1 MDLGAYRP
9 VLANRD
15 TRSALLLGFLIRVPM
30 WAGAVILTLHVVSS
44 LGRSY
49 GEAGLVTA
57 ASTVAVAVSGPWRG
71 RLLDRIGLRR
81 TVGPSLVVQVVCW
94 SIAPWVGYAPLIGFA
109 ALAGLFVVP
118 TFSILRQVIIRSVPV
133 GQRRT
138 ALSLD
143 SSATELSFMAGPA
156 IGVWLATS
164 WDTGWALLVCELT
177 SVAAGFVLWLVNP
190 RLTSDDD
197 GAAPTADRSD
207 DTTSVPTGERVA
219 LDEVGEAG
227 RAEAIAS
234 GAALADDTPPGRAV
248 RGFITLP
255 VAAVYL
261 AAACSTLV
269 LSGTDVSI
277 VAALRFFGA
286 TGSIG
291 WVLALWGAGSL
302 VGGLVYGAWH
312 RSFSV
317 FWLLLG
323 LAATTAPVALAVGV
337 PSFAVLITVSGLLCA
352 PTITA
357 TVEQLSRQVP
367 ERFRGEM
374 MGWHGSAMTA
384 GSAVGAPVAGFA
396 IDRGGWPYG
405 FLVVSALGVLIAVA
419 GLLGSRAGRRA
430 RASAGPDAQPAQPTA
445 PAPPASP
452 AVTDGADSEHGLP
465 AANIDH

>member
-30 WAGAVILTLHVVSS
+30 WAGGVILTLHVVTT

-57 ASTVAVAVSGPWRG
+57 ASTLAVAVSGPWRG

-81 TVGPSLVVQVVCW
+81 TVGPSLVVQAVCW
-94 SIAPWVGYAPLIGFA
+94 SVAPWVGYAPLIAVA

-118 TFSILRQVIIRSVPV
+118 TFSILRQVIIRSVPLE
-133 GQRRT
+133 QRRT

-164 WDTGWALLVCELT
+164 WHTGWALLVCELA

-190 RLTSDDD
+190 PLTAQPGAEV
-197 GAAPTADRSD
+197 GAADGDVEGAGDGTDRVPADR
-207 DTTSVPTGERVA
+207 TPA
-219 LDEVGEAG
+219 
-227 RAEAIAS
+227 RA
-234 GAALADDTPPGRAV
+234 PRAF
-248 RGFITLP
+248 RGFITVP

-277 VAALRFFGA
+277 VAALRSFGD
-286 TGSIG
+286 TGAIG

-302 VGGLVYGAWH
+302 VGGLLYGAWH

-317 FWLLLG
+317 FWLLAG
-323 LAATTAPVALAVGV
+323 LAATTVPVALAVGV
-337 PSFAVLITVSGLLCA
+337 PSFAVLVTISGFLCA

-384 GSAVGAPVAGFA
+384 GSAIGAPVAGFA
-396 IDRGGWPYG
+396 IDHGGWSRG
-405 FLVVSALGVLIAVA
+405 FVVVGGLGVLVAVG
-419 GLLGSRAGRRA
+419 GLLASGTSRRAGRRA
-430 RASAGPDAQPAQPTA
+430 AVPTA
-445 PAPPASP
+445 AGAAG
-452 AVTDGADSEHGLP
+452 AVGAVGADSESGLP
-465 AANIDH
+465 AASMEH

>member
-15 TRSALLLGFLIRVPM
+15 TRNALLLGFLIRVPM
-30 WAGAVILTLHVVSS
+30 WAGGVILTLHVVSS

-49 GEAGLVTA
+49 GAAGLVTA

-94 SIAPWVGYAPLIGFA
+94 SIAPWVGYAPLVAFA

-118 TFSILRQVIIRSVPV
+118 TFSILRQVIIRSVPTE
-133 GQRRT
+133 QRRT

-164 WDTGWALLVCELT
+164 WDTAWALFVCELA
-177 SVAAGFVLWLVNP
+177 SVAAGFVLWVVNP
-190 RLTSDDD
+190 RLTSES
-197 GAAPTADRSD
+197 GEAEADRASA
-207 DTTSVPTGERVA
+207 GEPAAR
-219 LDEVGEAG
+219 EEQGEAA
-227 RAEAIAS
+227 RAEAIA
-234 GAALADDTPPGRAV
+234 APAVPDDPAPSRAV
-248 RGFITLP
+248 RGFITVP

-269 LSGTDVSI
+269 LSGTDVGI
-277 VAALRFFGA
+277 VAALRSFGA

-302 VGGLVYGAWH
+302 VGGILYGAWH
-312 RSFSV
+312 RSFPV
-317 FWLLLG
+317 FWLLGG

-337 PSFAVLITVSGLLCA
+337 PSFAVLITVSGFLCA

-396 IDRGGWPYG
+396 IDQGGWQWG
-405 FLVVSALGVLIAVA
+405 FVVVSGLGVLVAVG
-419 GLLGSRAGRRA
+419 GLIGSRTSRRSA
-430 RASAGPDAQPAQPTA
+430 RRSSG
-445 PAPPASP
+445 
-452 AVTDGADSEHGLP
+452 GAAATDSEHGVT
-465 AANIDH
+465 AASMEH

>member
-15 TRSALLLGFLIRVPM
+15 TRNALLLGFLIRVPM
-30 WAGAVILTLHVVSS
+30 WAGGVILTLHVVTS

-49 GEAGLVTA
+49 GAAGLVTA

-94 SIAPWVGYAPLIGFA
+94 SIAPWVGYAPLIAFA

-118 TFSILRQVIIRSVPV
+118 TFSILRQVIIRSVPSE
-133 GQRRT
+133 QRRT

-164 WDTGWALLVCELT
+164 WDTSWALLVCELA
-177 SVAAGFVLWLVNP
+177 SVAAGFVLWVVNP
-190 RLTSDDD
+190 RLTSDSGDGHPD
-197 GAAPTADRSD
+197 GGAAGEAAHDEQGEAARADAIAAPSVPD
-207 DTTSVPTGERVA
+207 DTA
-219 LDEVGEAG
+219 
-227 RAEAIAS
+227 
-234 GAALADDTPPGRAV
+234 PGRAV
-248 RGFITLP
+248 RGFITVP

-269 LSGTDVSI
+269 LSGTDVGI
-277 VAALRFFGA
+277 VAALRSFGA

-302 VGGLVYGAWH
+302 VGGILYGAWH

-317 FWLLLG
+317 FWLLGG
-323 LAATTAPVALAVGV
+323 LAATTAPVALAAGV
-337 PSFAVLITVSGLLCA
+337 PSFAVLITVSGFLCA

-384 GSAVGAPVAGFA
+384 GSAFGAPLAGFA
-396 IDRGGWPYG
+396 IDRGGWQWG
-405 FLVVSALGVLIAVA
+405 FVVVSAVGVLIALV
-419 GLLGSRAGRRA
+419 GLLGSRASRRA
-430 RASAGPDAQPAQPTA
+430 QGRPAAGGP
-445 PAPPASP
+445 
-452 AVTDGADSEHGLP
+452 VVDSEHGVS
-465 AANIDH
+465 AASIDH

>member
-15 TRSALLLGFLIRVPM
+15 TRQALLLGFLIRVPM
-30 WAGAVILTLHVVSS
+30 WAGAVILTLHVVTS

-81 TVGPSLVVQVVCW
+81 TVGPSLVVQAVCW
-94 SIAPWVGYAPLIGFA
+94 SIAPWLGYAPLIAFA

-118 TFSILRQVIIRSVPV
+118 TFSILRQVIIRSVPSD
-133 GQRRT
+133 QRRT

-177 SVAAGFVLWLVNP
+177 SSQRGSCCGWSTRRSPPRPPRASWVATRPGSRLPVTNRGRRRGP
-190 RLTSDDD
+190 RPSPR
-197 GAAPTADRSD
+197 AQSVW
-207 DTTSVPTGERVA
+207 VPTSSPRA
-219 LDEVGEAG
+219 ARSAASSRSRSPRSLFRRRLLDARPQRHRRLDRG
-227 RAEAIAS
+227 RPAHLRGDRLDRL
-234 GAALADDTPPGRAV
+234 GARTLGR
-248 RGFITLP
+248 R
-255 VAAVYL
+255 
-261 AAACSTLV
+261 
-269 LSGTDVSI
+269 
-277 VAALRFFGA
+277 
-286 TGSIG
+286 
-291 WVLALWGAGSL
+291 SL
-302 VGGLVYGAWH
+302 VGGLLYGAWH

-317 FWLLLG
+317 FWLLGG
-323 LAATTAPVALAVGV
+323 LAATTAPVALATGV
-337 PSFAVLITVSGLLCA
+337 PSFAVLITVSGFLCA

-396 IDRGGWPYG
+396 IDHGGWQWG
-405 FLVVSALGVLIAVA
+405 FVVVSALGVVIAAA
-419 GLLGSRAGRRA
+419 GLVGSHAGRQRVGRTVRHRFGA
-430 RASAGPDAQPAQPTA
+430 RGHDC
-445 PAPPASP
+445 
-452 AVTDGADSEHGLP
+452 
-465 AANIDH
+465 

>member
-15 TRSALLLGFLIRVPM
+15 TRNALLLGFLIRVPM

-81 TVGPSLVVQVVCW
+81 TVGPSLVVQAVCW
-94 SIAPWVGYAPLIGFA
+94 SIAPWVGYVPLIAFA

-118 TFSILRQVIIRSVPV
+118 TFSILRQVIIRSVPSD
-133 GQRRT
+133 QRRT

-164 WDTGWALLVCELT
+164 WDTGWALLVCELA

-190 RLTSDDD
+190 RLTSD
-197 GAAPTADRSD
+197 
-207 DTTSVPTGERVA
+207 TTERVPSGDATGERVA
-219 LDEVGEAG
+219 LDDVGEAG
-227 RAEAIAS
+227 RAEAIAA
-234 GAALADDTPPGRAV
+234 GAAVPDDAPRGRAI
-248 RGFITLP
+248 RGFITVP

-277 VAALRFFGA
+277 VAALRSFGA

-302 VGGLVYGAWH
+302 VGGLLYGAWH

-337 PSFAVLITVSGLLCA
+337 PSFAVLITVSGFLCA

-384 GSAVGAPVAGFA
+384 GSAIGAPVAGFA
-396 IDRGGWPYG
+396 IDHGGWPWG
-405 FLVVSALGVLIAVA
+405 FVVVSALGVVIAAA
-419 GLLGSRAGRRA
+419 GLVGSRVGRRSRKRPA
-430 RASAGPDAQPAQPTA
+430 RT
-445 PAPPASP
+445 
-452 AVTDGADSEHGLP
+452 DSEHGV
-465 AANIDH
+465 AAASIEN

>member
-15 TRSALLLGFLIRVPM
+15 TRQALLLGFLIRVPM

-81 TVGPSLVVQVVCW
+81 TVGPSLVVQAVCW
-94 SIAPWVGYAPLIGFA
+94 SIAPWLGYAPLIAFA

-118 TFSILRQVIIRSVPV
+118 TFSILRQVIIRSVPSD
-133 GQRRT
+133 QRRT

-190 RLTSDDD
+190 PLTSASAESEP
-197 GAAPTADRSD
+197 GR
-207 DTTSVPTGERVA
+207 DTTGEQVA
-219 LDEVGEAG
+219 GDEPGEAA
-227 RAEAIAS
+227 RAEAIAAS
-234 GAALADDTPPGRAV
+234 TAGVGADDVTPGRAI

-277 VAALRFFGA
+277 VAALRSFEA

-302 VGGLVYGAWH
+302 VGGLLYGAWH

-317 FWLLLG
+317 FWLLGG

-337 PSFAVLITVSGLLCA
+337 PSFAVLITVSGFLCA

-396 IDRGGWPYG
+396 IDHGGWQWG
-405 FLVVSALGVLIAVA
+405 FVVVSAARCRHRGGGPRRLARRPAA
-419 GLLGSRAGRRA
+419 GSAGRVRHRFGA
-430 RASAGPDAQPAQPTA
+430 RG
-445 PAPPASP
+445 
-452 AVTDGADSEHGLP
+452 HGC
-465 AANIDH
+465 

>member
-15 TRSALLLGFLIRVPM
+15 TRNALLLGFFIRVPM

-57 ASTVAVAVSGPWRG
+57 ASTIAVAISGPWRG

-94 SIAPWVGYAPLIGFA
+94 SIAPWVGYAPLIAFA

-118 TFSILRQVIIRSVPV
+118 TFSILRQVIIRSVRSD
-133 GQRRT
+133 QRRT

-156 IGVWLATS
+156 IGVWLATTY
-164 WDTGWALLVCELT
+164 DTGWALLICELT
-177 SVAAGFVLWLVNP
+177 AVAAGFVLWVVNP
-190 RLTSDDD
+190 PL
-197 GAAPTADRSD
+197 
-207 DTTSVPTGERVA
+207 TGEPSA
-219 LDEVGEAG
+219 PATDEPGEGA
-227 RAEAIAS
+227 RADAIAS
-234 GAALADDTPPGRAV
+234 AEAGAEPEAAAPVRAF
-248 RGFITLP
+248 RGFITVR

-277 VAALRFFGA
+277 VAALRSFEA
-286 TGSIG
+286 TASIG
-291 WVLALWGAGSL
+291 WVLALWGVGSL

-312 RSFSV
+312 RSVSV
-317 FWLLLG
+317 FWLLGG
-323 LAATTAPVALAVGV
+323 LATVTAPVALAVGV
-337 PSFAVLITVSGLLCA
+337 PSFAVLVTVSGVLCA

-357 TVEQLSRQVP
+357 TVEQLSRLVP
-367 ERFRGEM
+367 ERLRGEM

-384 GSAVGAPVAGFA
+384 GSALGAPLAGFA
-396 IDRGGWPYG
+396 IDRSGWQWG
-405 FLVVSALGVLIAVA
+405 FVVVSAV
-419 GLLGSRAGRRA
+419 GLLVAVVGLVASRRGRTA
-430 RASAGPDAQPAQPTA
+430 DAERA
-445 PAPPASP
+445 PAR
-452 AVTDGADSEHGLP
+452 ADSEQGIS
-465 AANIDH
+465 AANMEH

>member
-15 TRSALLLGFLIRVPM
+15 TRGALLLGFFIRVPM

-57 ASTVAVAVSGPWRG
+57 ASTIAVAVSGPWRG
-71 RLLDRIGLRR
+71 RLLDRVGLRR

-94 SIAPWVGYAPLIGFA
+94 SIAPWVDYAPLIGFA

-118 TFSILRQVIIRSVPV
+118 TFSILRQVIIRSVPAE
-133 GQRRT
+133 QRRT

-156 IGVWLATS
+156 IGVWLATAY
-164 WDTGWALLVCELT
+164 DTSWALLVCELT

-190 RLTSDDD
+190 PLTSE
-197 GAAPTADRSD
+197 ASTPAT
-207 DTTSVPTGERVA
+207 
-219 LDEVGEAG
+219 DEPGEAA
-227 RAEAIAS
+227 RADAIATAEA
-234 GAALADDTPPGRAV
+234 GPEVPAARRAL
-248 RGFITLP
+248 RGFITVP

-277 VAALRFFGA
+277 VAALRTFDA
-286 TGSIG
+286 TQSIG

-317 FWLLLG
+317 FWLLGG
-323 LAATTAPVALAVGV
+323 LAALTLPVALALGV
-337 PSFAVLITVSGLLCA
+337 PSFAVLVTLSGLLCA

-357 TVEQLSRQVP
+357 TVEQLSRLVP

-384 GSAVGAPVAGFA
+384 GSALGAPLAGFA
-396 IDRGGWPYG
+396 IDHGGWQWG
-405 FLVVSALGVLIAVA
+405 FVVVSVLGVLVA
-419 GLLGSRAGRRA
+419 SGGLVAARRA
-430 RASAGPDAQPAQPTA
+430 RA
-445 PAPPASP
+445 
-452 AVTDGADSEHGLP
+452 VTGKVDGQVEPADSDRDVP
-465 AANIDH
+465 AATMEH

>member
-15 TRSALLLGFLIRVPM
+15 TRNALLLGFLIRVPM
-30 WAGAVILTLHVVSS
+30 WAGGVILTLHVVTS

-49 GEAGLVTA
+49 GAAGLVTA

-94 SIAPWVGYAPLIGFA
+94 SIAPWVGYAPLIAFA

-118 TFSILRQVIIRSVPV
+118 TFSILRQVIIRSVPSE
-133 GQRRT
+133 QRRT

-164 WDTGWALLVCELT
+164 WQTGWALLVCELT

-190 RLTSDDD
+190 PLTSEPADASPEK
-197 GAAPTADRSD
+197 GAHDEQ
-207 DTTSVPTGERVA
+207 GEGAR
-219 LDEVGEAG
+219 G
-227 RAEAIAS
+227 EAIAS
-234 GAALADDTPPGRAV
+234 ATDLAGGGARRSV
-248 RGFITLP
+248 RGFVTVP
-255 VAAVYL
+255 VAAVLL

-277 VAALRFFGA
+277 VAALRSFGA

-312 RSFSV
+312 RSLSV
-317 FWLLLG
+317 FWLLGG
-323 LAATTAPVALAVGV
+323 LAATTAPVALALGV
-337 PSFAVLITVSGLLCA
+337 PSFAVLITVSGFLCA

-357 TVEQLSRQVP
+357 TVEQLSRLVP

-396 IDRGGWPYG
+396 IDHGGWPWG
-405 FLVVSALGVLIAVA
+405 FAVVSGLGVLIAATGWLASRRGGGVA
-419 GLLGSRAGRRA
+419 ESRTAMGSGAA
-430 RASAGPDAQPAQPTA
+430 PA
-445 PAPPASP
+445 APPAGLAP
-452 AVTDGADSEHGLP
+452 TDSERGLP
-465 AANIDH
+465 AASMGD

>member
-15 TRSALLLGFLIRVPM
+15 TRNALLLGFVIRVPM

-57 ASTVAVAVSGPWRG
+57 ASTVAVAASGPWRG

-81 TVGPSLVVQVVCW
+81 TVGPSLVVQAMCW
-94 SIAPWVGYAPLIGFA
+94 SVAPWVGYAPLIGFA
-109 ALAGLFVVP
+109 ALGGLFVVP
-118 TFSILRQVIIRSVPV
+118 TFSILRQVIIRSVPAE
-133 GQRRT
+133 QRRT

-164 WDTGWALLVCELT
+164 WHTSWALLVCELT
-177 SVAAGFVLWLVNP
+177 SVAAGVVLWLVNP
-190 RLTSDDD
+190 PLRSEDS
-197 GAAPTADRSD
+197 GAAGETAGR
-207 DTTSVPTGERVA
+207 
-219 LDEVGEAG
+219 DEQGEAD
-227 RAEAIAS
+227 RAEAIA
-234 GAALADDTPPGRAV
+234 APVAPEPPPPRAI
-248 RGFITLP
+248 RGFITVR

-277 VAALRFFGA
+277 VAALRSFGA

-312 RSFSV
+312 RSLSV
-317 FWLLLG
+317 FWLLAG
-323 LAATTAPVALAVGV
+323 LAVTTAPAALALGV
-337 PSFAVLITVSGLLCA
+337 PSFAVLITLSGLLCA

-357 TVEQLSRQVP
+357 TVEQLSRLVP

-384 GSAVGAPVAGFA
+384 GSAVGAPVAGVA
-396 IDRGGWPYG
+396 IDHGGWPAG
-405 FLVVSALGVLIAVA
+405 LLVVSALGVAIAGA
-419 GLLGSRAGRRA
+419 GVVGSRRGRGGENRQRDDRQGDDRHRA
-430 RASAGPDAQPAQPTA
+430 I
-445 PAPPASP
+445 
-452 AVTDGADSEHGLP
+452 DSEHGVP
-465 AANIDH
+465 AATMEH

>member
-15 TRSALLLGFLIRVPM
+15 TRNALLLGFLIRVPM

-94 SIAPWVGYAPLIGFA
+94 SIAPWVGYAPLIAFA

-118 TFSILRQVIIRSVPV
+118 TFSILRQVIIRSVPSD
-133 GQRRT
+133 QRRT

-164 WDTGWALLVCELT
+164 WDTSWALLVCELT

-190 RLTSDDD
+190 PLRSEDPSAEGAGAGLGLATPPLSAEAPSAEGAGD
-197 GAAPTADRSD
+197 GL
-207 DTTSVPTGERVA
+207 GHE
-219 LDEVGEAG
+219 EQGEAA
-227 RAEAIAS
+227 RAEAIA
-234 GAALADDTPPGRAV
+234 APALPDETSTGRMIG
-248 RGFITLP
+248 GFITFP

-277 VAALRFFGA
+277 VAALRSFEA

-302 VGGLVYGAWH
+302 VGGLLYGAWH

-317 FWLLLG
+317 FWLLGG
-323 LAATTAPVALAVGV
+323 LAATTAPVALALGV
-337 PSFAVLITVSGLLCA
+337 PSFAVLITASGFLCA

-357 TVEQLSRQVP
+357 TVEQLSRLVP

-396 IDRGGWPYG
+396 IDHGGWQWG
-405 FLVVSALGVLIAVA
+405 FVVVSALGVLIAAA
-419 GLLGSRAGRRA
+419 GLVGSRAGRRPRG
-430 RASAGPDAQPAQPTA
+430 RA
-445 PAPPASP
+445 
-452 AVTDGADSEHGLP
+452 AVTDSEQGVT
-465 AANIDH
+465 AASIEH

>member
-15 TRSALLLGFLIRVPM
+15 TRGALLLGFFIRVPM

-57 ASTVAVAVSGPWRG
+57 ASTIAVAISGPWRG

-81 TVGPSLVVQVVCW
+81 TVGPSLLVQVVCW
-94 SIAPWVGYAPLIGFA
+94 SIAPWVDYAPLIGFA

-118 TFSILRQVIIRSVPV
+118 TFSILRQVIIRSVPAE
-133 GQRRT
+133 QRRT

-143 SSATELSFMAGPA
+143 SSATELSFMVGPA
-156 IGVWLATS
+156 IGVWLATTH
-164 WDTGWALLVCELT
+164 DTGWALLICELT

-190 RLTSDDD
+190 PLTSETSTPATDDPGESARAD
-197 GAAPTADRSD
+197 AIATA
-207 DTTSVPTGERVA
+207 
-219 LDEVGEAG
+219 EAG
-227 RAEAIAS
+227 PSDEAEAARPARS
-234 GAALADDTPPGRAV
+234 RAV

-277 VAALRFFGA
+277 VAALRGFDA
-286 TGSIG
+286 TASIG

-317 FWLLLG
+317 FWLLGG
-323 LAATTAPVALAVGV
+323 LAALTLPVALAVGV
-337 PSFAVLITVSGLLCA
+337 PTFAVLVTLSGLLCA

-357 TVEQLSRQVP
+357 TVEQLSRLVP

-384 GSAVGAPVAGFA
+384 GSALGAPLAGFA
-396 IDRGGWPYG
+396 IDRGGWQSG
-405 FLVVSALGVLIAVA
+405 FVVVSLLGVLIAGGGLVA
-419 GLLGSRAGRRA
+419 ARRT
-430 RASAGPDAQPAQPTA
+430 RASGAA
-445 PAPPASP
+445 
-452 AVTDGADSEHGLP
+452 AVDVGADSERGVP
-465 AANIDH
+465 AANMEH

>member
-9 VLANRD
+9 VLANRE
-15 TRSALLLGFLIRVPM
+15 TRDALLLGFLIRVPM
-30 WAGAVILTLHVVSS
+30 WAGGILLTLHTVSA

-57 ASTVAVAVSGPWRG
+57 ASTVAIAVSGPWRG
-71 RLLDRIGLRR
+71 RLLDRVGLRR
-81 TVGPSLVVQVVCW
+81 TVGPSLVVQAVCW
-94 SIAPWVGYAPLIGFA
+94 SIAPWVGYAPLLGLA

-118 TFSILRQVIIRSVPV
+118 TFSIIRQVILRSVPET
-133 GQRRT
+133 QRRT

-156 IGVWLATS
+156 LGVWLATV
-164 WDTGWALLVCELT
+164 WDTSWALFTVEMA
-177 SVAAGFVLWLVNP
+177 SVLAGVVLWVANP
-190 RLTSDDD
+190 ALTGPPTSAGAPTDPTD
-197 GAAPTADRSD
+197 AAP
-207 DTTSVPTGERVA
+207 PPLVA
-219 LDEVGEAG
+219 GHAVGMPSSS
-227 RAEAIAS
+227 RRPRF
-234 GAALADDTPPGRAV
+234 LRLQPL

-261 AAACSTLV
+261 AAAASTLV

-277 VAALRFFGA
+277 VAALRDFGS

-302 VGGLVYGAWH
+302 VGGLLYGAWH

-337 PSFAVLITVSGLLCA
+337 PSFAVLVTVSGFLCA

-357 TVEQLSRQVP
+357 TVEQLSRVVP
-367 ERFRGEM
+367 EQFRGEM

-384 GSAVGAPVAGFA
+384 GSAIGAPVAGFA
-396 IDRGGWPYG
+396 IDLAGWRAG
-405 FLVVSALGVLIAVA
+405 FLVVSGVGVAVA
-419 GLLGSRAGRRA
+419 LAATVAGARRRSGDRATVRADHGGAGGSRP
-430 RASAGPDAQPAQPTA
+430 GPDDDSAQR
-445 PAPPASP
+445 
-452 AVTDGADSEHGLP
+452 P
-465 AANIDH
+465 AADKVGH